1 MAYNLAKRPY
11 TLFGLSTLSE
21 KRNLMNQMNNV
32 YPFRTAWRDLLSDL
46 DRYRF
51 TDGRSLLSMF
61 IMSPG
66 SLACLSYR
74 IGRWI
79 WCYSGPLAALTV
91 ILKVLYILANRVVEI
106 TTGISITPRA
116 QIGAGLYIG
125 HFGEVFVGEGV
136 IMGINCN
143 LSQGVTIGISG
154 RGDKRGSPQL
164 GDRVYIAPGAKL
176 FGKITLGDDSAV
188 GANAV
193 VSRSLPVRAVAVGI
207 PAKVISLKGSFE
219 YILYRQMEN
228 DPVRL
233 NSIAQAEQDS
243 EAPPEIG

>member
-1 MAYNLAKRPY
+1 
-11 TLFGLSTLSE
+11 
-21 KRNLMNQMNNV
+21 MNQMNNV

-143 LSQGVTIGISG
+143 LS
-154 RGDKRGSPQL
+154 
-164 GDRVYIAPGAKL
+164 PGAKL

-233 NSIAQAEQDS
+233 NSIAQAEQNS